1 MPFEPIEVRLDFEQF
16 CFNYEVKTNVPGNN
30 YIHKIPCEVTESL
43 AVLDIDGEGLIPVG
57 QLRFLMCQT
66 QPGLIL
72 NRVTQKGR
80 DIDDNIIEFFK
91 YQVLKVE
98 VDLMP

>member
-1 MPFEPIEVRLDFEQF
+1 M
-16 CFNYEVKTNVPGNN
+16 
-30 YIHKIPCEVTESL
+30 TESL

-66 QPGLIL
+66 QTGLIL

-80 DIDDNIIEFFK
+80 DIDDNIMELFK
-91 YQVLKVE
+91 YQVIKYS
-98 VDLMP
+98 

>member
-1 MPFEPIEVRLDFEQF
+1 M
-16 CFNYEVKTNVPGNN
+16 
-30 YIHKIPCEVTESL
+30 TESL

-72 NRVTQKGR
+72 NSVTQKGR
-80 DIDDNIIEFFK
+80 DIVYNILELFE